1 MGYNANTQTLTNPS
15 VIYDL
20 QATCSGCA
28 GKGYQLPSTT
38 CNANTDYP
46 TWLKGIVY
54 LHWTGSAVVQ
64 NFDLVTLKCGY

>member
-1 MGYNANTQTLTNPS
+1 
-15 VIYDL
+15 L
-20 QATCSGCA
+20 QWLRRQGLSIAVN
-28 GKGYQLPSTT
+28 Q